1 MTTRQKSRW
10 CWCCFLFREAS
21 LHRFHAYFGRLTCLR
36 NSSIYVNLEMKWCP
50 SPKRAPKGSKNKA
63 QTSRLSK
70 CVPHLFLTGSF
81 IWTFFRDICKDDGM
95 SKWHL
100 AHLRFFLFP
109 TVPSWK
115 KIPGWTFSK
124 ISWVGEKTP
133 PRIPV
138 AKVKVSRNP
147 QPKKHGFFVILVDK
161 KPASLECPASF
172 LRYVQN
178 RLDRSGLNCKVQILT
193 KNSWKGRR
201 GGRFFEELLKESHGN
216 HSQRST
222 QISIHLEQFISGIHE
237 TNGKSTYMNGWF
249 LWFSCI

>member
-1 MTTRQKSRW
+1 
-10 CWCCFLFREAS
+10 
-21 LHRFHAYFGRLTCLR
+21 
-36 NSSIYVNLEMKWCP
+36 MKWCP

-115 KIPGWTFSK
+115 KSRAELFLKYLGWGKKPLPGFQWQRLRFPGIP
-124 ISWVGEKTP
+124 
-133 PRIPV
+133 
-138 AKVKVSRNP
+138 NP
-147 QPKKHGFFVILVDK
+147 KNHGFFVILVDK
-161 KPASLECPASF
+161 KPASGEGPASF

-201 GGRFFEELLKESHGN
+201 GRGRFFEELLKESHGITVN
-216 HSQRST
+216 GQRKYQLIWSN
-222 QISIHLEQFISGIHE
+222 SFLESMRRTVKVPTWMVGFS
-237 TNGKSTYMNGWF
+237 
-249 LWFSCI
+249 WFSCR

>member
-124 ISWVGEKTP
+124 ISWVGEKTS

-147 QPKKHGFFVILVDK
+147 QPKKPWILRH
-161 KPASLECPASF
+161 P
-172 LRYVQN
+172 
-178 RLDRSGLNCKVQILT
+178 
-193 KNSWKGRR
+193 
-201 GGRFFEELLKESHGN
+201 GG
-216 HSQRST
+216 
-222 QISIHLEQFISGIHE
+222 
-237 TNGKSTYMNGWF
+237 
-249 LWFSCI
+249 